1 MIELGTSKLFGSLPP
16 AEFAPL
22 AQSAEVKTYPDGQVI
37 FQAGDPGDGVYV
49 IGAGEV
55 QISVMANPTEHR
67 ILTRLGLGDFFGEM
81 AVLDNEPR
89 SATAAAVGGTT
100 LYFLPRAA
108 MLAALNRSPSLAF
121 SMVREFSLRTRD
133 FNRHY
138 LEEVL
143 QAERLAFVGDRR
155 QGDQHRGPAEE
166 PGVAR
171 AHVAEHAGVERGG
184 QEHDVAGGGAGDGEA
199 GQERA
204 VLAAAD
210 AVAIGAA
217 VGVHRVAERIDEAGD
232 RRQRDLGRVVDDIG
246 AGAADVDAQLDH
258 AGQHHRDALGQPDAG
273 GAVLALTDYDAFV
286 RQLAADL
293 QPELDDKAV
302 TLVWENPPPTQSLL
316 LNPRRLAHAFANLM
330 HNAIDAMPGGGKI
343 LLRFI
348 VHDQQLVTE
357 IEDTG
362 PGIAPEVAA
371 HLFEPF
377 ITFGKPHG
385 TGLGLSICQRIL
397 GDHHGRIQARNRPG
411 GGAIFSLSLPLPP

>member
-143 QAERLAFVGDRR
+143 QAERLALVGRF
-155 QGDQHRGPAEE
+155 
-166 PGVAR
+166 AR
-171 AHVAEHAGVERGG
+171 SIV
-184 QEHDVAGGGAGDGEA
+184 HDFKNP
-199 GQERA
+199 
-204 VLAAAD
+204 LAIISFAAD
-210 AVAIGAA
+210 LLSVKTPTPETCS
-217 VGVHRVAERIDEAGD
+217 VTQVRIRKQVD
-232 RRQRDLGRVVDDIG
+232 RISNMINELLEFTSGSQ
-246 AGAADVDAQLDH
+246 AAD
-258 AGQHHRDALGQPDAG
+258 
-273 GAVLALTDYDAFV
+273 VLALTDYDAFV